1 MSVETT
7 RSDDLLNLVLALI
20 ALGAGAAAVI
30 VVTLL
35 AVHGLD

>member
-1 MSVETT
+1 MSVEKT
-7 RSDDLLNLVLALI
+7 RSDDLLKLALALI